1 MRLWGA
7 VALVTV
13 LLGVSAPARQATP
26 TPDPVAPLLSSL
38 ASAIAANDVAAFR
51 ALLSPRIPELD
62 SVAFEVSLIGG
73 GVTGATV
80 RERDR
85 ERTAGATRVLAEFL
99 VNRSGAGQITTWQV
113 GVASVG
119 GVIRIASLRQISSIN
134 GLHRLE
140 LDTSSAF
147 EINNFAFTAT
157 DFRLTM
163 TKGTAFVGRTAGG
176 ITALVLRGSGR
187 MLFEPSDPIE
197 RQQIKRYAGTET
209 LNDGVDA
216 AFLRISPAEFQTRIS
231 EGSLRPIAA
240 TSGDTNRAKSIFN
253 QWAGRSYNVAL
264 GDLSRERWTLLP
276 PPGDALADIQTHHF
290 HWLTYSRAASQ
301 SEDVQLFDRENRKN
315 LSVYASPAKIA
326 TRGRFYNEDDD
337 RAYDIEHYEL
347 NVRFDPERVMVSGTA
362 TIRLRL
368 LRHEADTI
376 LLKLAEPLA
385 VSALTSPDYGRLLH
399 LRIIGQD
406 GLIVSFPGPQP
417 IGKVLTLSVTY
428 TGRLVPQ
435 SLSREA
441 AEVTRQTGNT
451 QENAMPAEPNYAY
464 SNNSFWYPQSTV
476 SDYATARIRV
486 AVPQEYQAVS
496 TGTLIDEGVVGTDH
510 VAAFSA
516 DVPARYLTTTISRMV
531 PLPRS
536 SITLPSGKTLTID
549 ARSNPR
555 QLGGTKTLTAR
566 AAEIMKFYASIVG
579 DVPFP
584 SFTLLSLEADF
595 PGGHS
600 PAYFAALNQP
610 TSTTAYTWRND
621 PIAFDDQF
629 PNFYL
634 AHEIAHQ
641 WWGQAIGTKNYHDQ
655 WLSEGLAQYFAY
667 LYAGADR
674 GVGVQRSIL
683 ERMRD
688 SVRRYSD
695 SGPISIGY
703 RLGHAVGD
711 GSNFRA
717 IVYNKSVVVL
727 DMLRGL
733 IGDEAFTAGLRRF
746 YQERKYQKAG
756 TDDLRQAFEAEAHQ
770 PLTRFFDRWV
780 MNAGLPTLKLTS
792 VVETSGDAA
801 LLRIDQTGDI
811 YDLPVTISIA
821 YQDRPT
827 EFLTL
832 RVRSAQTE
840 ERVPLK
846 GKVRPG
852 GIRLVPGL

>member
-1 MRLWGA
+1 MRLCGA

-38 ASAIAANDVAAFR
+38 AAAIAANDVAAFR

-62 SVAFEVSLIGG
+62 SVAFEVSLLSG

-113 GVASVG
+113 GVAAVG

-197 RQQIKRYAGTET
+197 RHQIKRYARTET
-209 LNDGVDA
+209 LNDEIDA

-240 TSGDTNRAKSIFN
+240 TSGDTNRARSIFN

-264 GDLSRERWTLLP
+264 GDLSAERWTLLP
-276 PPGDALADIQTHHF
+276 PPGDALADIQTRHF
-290 HWLTYSRAASQ
+290 RWLTYSRAASQ
-301 SEDVQLFDRENRKN
+301 NEDVQLFDRENRKN

-347 NVRFDPERVMVSGTA
+347 NVRFPE
-362 TIRLRL
+362 
-368 LRHEADTI
+368 
-376 LLKLAEPLA
+376 
-385 VSALTSPDYGRLLH
+385 
-399 LRIIGQD
+399 
-406 GLIVSFPGPQP
+406 PQP
-417 IGKVLTLSVTY
+417 VGKVLTISVTY
-428 TGRLVPQ
+428 SGRLVPQ

-441 AEVTRQTGNT
+441 AEVTPQTGNT
-451 QENAMPAEPNYAY
+451 QENAMPPEPNYAY

-476 SDYATARIRV
+476 NDYATARIRI

-496 TGTLIDEGVVGTDH
+496 TGTLIDEGVVGDDR

-516 DVPARYLTTTISRMV
+516 DVPARYLTTIVSRMV

-536 SITLPSGKTLTID
+536 SVTLPSGKTLTID
-549 ARSNPR
+549 AQSNPR

-579 DVPFP
+579 EVPFP

-600 PAYFAALNQP
+600 PAYFAAINQP

-667 LYAGADR
+667 LYAGTDR
-674 GVGVQRSIL
+674 GLEVQRSIL

-711 GSNFRA
+711 GTNFRA
-717 IVYNKSVVVL
+717 IVYNKSAVVL

-746 YQERKYQKAG
+746 YQERKFQKAG

-780 MNAGLPTLKLTS
+780 MNAGLPNLKLTA
-792 VVETSGDAA
+792 VIETSGEAA

-811 YDLPVTISIA
+811 YDLPVAVSIA
-821 YQDRPT
+821 YQDLPT
-827 EFLTL
+827 EYLTL

-840 ERVPLK
+840 ERVVLK
-846 GKVRPG
+846 GKVRSG

>member
-1 MRLWGA
+1 
-7 VALVTV
+7 
-13 LLGVSAPARQATP
+13 
-26 TPDPVAPLLSSL
+26 
-38 ASAIAANDVAAFR
+38 
-51 ALLSPRIPELD
+51 
-62 SVAFEVSLIGG
+62 
-73 GVTGATV
+73 
-80 RERDR
+80 
-85 ERTAGATRVLAEFL
+85 
-99 VNRSGAGQITTWQV
+99 
-113 GVASVG
+113 
-119 GVIRIASLRQISSIN
+119 
-134 GLHRLE
+134 
-140 LDTSSAF
+140 
-147 EINNFAFTAT
+147 
-157 DFRLTM
+157 
-163 TKGTAFVGRTAGG
+163 
-176 ITALVLRGSGR
+176 
-187 MLFEPSDPIE
+187 
-197 RQQIKRYAGTET
+197 
-209 LNDGVDA
+209 
-216 AFLRISPAEFQTRIS
+216 
-231 EGSLRPIAA
+231 
-240 TSGDTNRAKSIFN
+240 
-253 QWAGRSYNVAL
+253 
-264 GDLSRERWTLLP
+264 
-276 PPGDALADIQTHHF
+276 
-290 HWLTYSRAASQ
+290 
-301 SEDVQLFDRENRKN
+301 
-315 LSVYASPAKIA
+315 
-326 TRGRFYNEDDD
+326 
-337 RAYDIEHYEL
+337 
-347 NVRFDPERVMVSGTA
+347 
-362 TIRLRL
+362 
-368 LRHEADTI
+368 
-376 LLKLAEPLA
+376 
-385 VSALTSPDYGRLLH
+385 
-399 LRIIGQD
+399 
-406 GLIVSFPGPQP
+406 
-417 IGKVLTLSVTY
+417 
-428 TGRLVPQ
+428 
-435 SLSREA
+435 
-441 AEVTRQTGNT
+441 
-451 QENAMPAEPNYAY
+451 
-464 SNNSFWYPQSTV
+464 
-476 SDYATARIRV
+476 
-486 AVPQEYQAVS
+486 VPQEYQAVS

-516 DVPARYLTTTISRMV
+516 DVPARYLTTIISRMV

-733 IGDEAFTAGLRRF
+733 IGDEAFTAGPRRF